1 VLILICNVFVP
12 KQIALDTSYW
22 TVFNHI
28 VIWGS
33 VAFYFAMTLFINS
46 NLIGNQYLGCLRMTL
61 SSGQFWFTLFLVLA
75 VLLVPVVANRFYH
88 TAVNPTL
95 SDRCRF
101 KQRISRLRARPTE
114 PQMRRRSSI
123 RRSRRSLRSGY
134 AFAHQEGFGRL
145 IMSGKIMKNKTKSN
159 INANNLNV
167 PNTVEPPGSMT
178 FSSSPRQP
186 RTGIIKSTTR
196 VQPVPFNTPSSIEI

>member
-1 VLILICNVFVP
+1 M
-12 KQIALDTSYW
+12 DTSYW

-75 VLLVPVVANRFYH
+75 ILLVPGVANRFYH
-88 TAVNPTL
+88 TSVHPTL

-101 KQRISRLRARPTE
+101 KQRISRMRTRPTE
-114 PQMRRRSSI
+114 PQMRRRSSV
-123 RRSRRSLRSGY
+123 RRSRRSIRSGY

-145 IMSGKIMKNKTKSN
+145 IMSGKIMKNKSKAN
-159 INANNLNV
+159 PNANSLNI
-167 PNTVEPPGSMT
+167 PFKVEAPGSMP
-178 FSSSPRQP
+178 SPRNQK
-186 RTGIIKSTTR
+186 TGIIKSTSR
-196 VQPVPFNTPSSIEI
+196 IQPVTLNTPSSIEI